1 MKQFFIVG
9 CPRSGTTM
17 MQQALNR
24 HSRIVIPPET
34 KYFFSFFGHSRTQ
47 QLRHLERLDAD
58 LKITLPRPAARISS
72 PAEGRAFYEAMARQY
87 VARLGKR
94 GVVAF
99 GDKTPEH
106 TGHLPAIR
114 QLFPEAKILVL
125 YRDGRDVAA
134 SLNRMPWMSSDLYV
148 NFLVWL
154 YYNRVVQTAR
164 AQGWPH
170 LFFVRYEDVVAAPEK
185 ELRKILHFLELPYEP
200 AVAEGC
206 GNREG
211 VPEREYAW
219 KERALQ
225 KITRDRVGAFRSE
238 LTRAQ
243 IAILERLGKHA
254 LTSLGYELITDG
266 KAPLPPGFF
275 LSLPFRMA
283 HFVCRL
289 PWQSVVKELLNRISG
304 ICPGSVPAPPGSLAP
319 SAEPLA
325 EINGR
330 QSRLLLQLRV

>member
-1 MKQFFIVG
+1 MKPFFIVG

-24 HSRIVIPPET
+24 HSQIVIPPET
-34 KYFFSFFGHSRTQ
+34 KFFFSFFGHSHRQ
-47 QLRHLERLDAD
+47 QLRHLDRLDRD
-58 LKITLPRPAARISS
+58 LKVTLPRPAARICS
-72 PAEGRAFYEAMARQY
+72 PAEGRDFYEEMARQY
-87 VARLGKR
+87 VARLGKP

-106 TGHLPAIR
+106 TGHLPSIR
-114 QLFPEAKILVL
+114 QLFPEAKVLVL

-134 SLNRMPWMSSDLYV
+134 SLSRMPWMSSDLYV

-154 YYNRVVQTAR
+154 YYHRVVENAR
-164 AQGWPH
+164 AQGWPN
-170 LFFVRYEDVVAAPEK
+170 LYFARYEDVVATPAK
-185 ELRKILHFLELPYEP
+185 ALRKILHFLDLPYEP
-200 AVAEGC
+200 AVAEGY

-238 LTRAQ
+238 LSDSQ
-243 IAILERLGKHA
+243 IGNLERLGRNA
-254 LTSLGYELITDG
+254 LPSLGYELITDG

-275 LSLPFRMA
+275 LRLAYRLSQ
-283 HFVCRL
+283 FVCRL
-289 PWQSVVKELLNRISG
+289 PWHAVVKELLNRVSG
-304 ICPGSVPAPPGSLAP
+304 GCPSDVLPFPRPFTSSPEPLIEP
-319 SAEPLA
+319 SA
-325 EINGR
+325 R
-330 QSRLLLQLRV
+330 QPSLLLQLRA

>member
-24 HSRIVIPPET
+24 HSQIVIPPET
-34 KYFFSFFGHSRTQ
+34 KYFFSFFGHSHQQ

-58 LKITLPRPAARISS
+58 LKITLPRPAARICS
-72 PAEGRAFYEAMARQY
+72 PEEGRAFYEGMARQY
-87 VARLGKR
+87 VERLGKP

-106 TGHLPAIR
+106 TGHLPSIR

-134 SLNRMPWMSSDLYV
+134 SLTRMPWMSSDLYV

-154 YYNRVVQTAR
+154 YYNRVVQSAR
-164 AQGWPH
+164 AQGWPN
-170 LFFVRYEDVVAAPEK
+170 LYFARYEDVVAAPAK
-185 ELRKILHFLELPYEP
+185 ELRKILHFLDLPYEP

-219 KERALQ
+219 KKRALQ
-225 KITRDRVGAFRSE
+225 KISRDRVGVFRSE
-238 LTRAQ
+238 LSDSQ
-243 IAILERLGKHA
+243 IGILERLGQHA
-254 LTSLGYELITDG
+254 LPSLGYELITDG
-266 KAPLPPGFF
+266 KAPLSPGFF
-275 LSLPFRMA
+275 LRLAYRLSQ
-283 HFVCRL
+283 FVCRL
-289 PWQSVVKELLNRISG
+289 PWQALVKELLNRASWG
-304 ICPGSVPAPPGSLAP
+304 CPSDTSSCPRPFGFSPAPRA
-319 SAEPLA
+319 ATH
-325 EINGR
+325 GR
-330 QSRLLLQLRV
+330 QPSLLLQLRT